1 MPTTKP
7 RIIDAELRDTVE
19 RLRSIVH
26 RADELVVEALIA
38 LKDPSFLPRPD
49 AVGREREVQHLKR
62 QLQENVAYTFAK
74 FPPVANDLRF
84 LVTVMIVVTELAH
97 MVGSARR
104 IRERAP
110 EVGHRSTNLV
120 KLVLVTQRQADACLA
135 AVYRFDSGCEGYAE
149 ISAERL
155 EAIVAGRREATGL
168 FQCVLAEPKYS
179 QLPLSPAQFELEG
192 VVADEL
198 ERISDCAATVAE
210 QLIFYRTG
218 RR

>member
-38 LKDPSFLPRPD
+38 LKDPSFIPRPD
-49 AVGREREVQHLKR
+49 AVGREREVERLKR
-62 QLQENVAYTFAK
+62 ELQENVAYTFAR

-84 LVTVMIVVTELAH
+84 LVTVMIVTTELAH

-110 EVGHRSTNLV
+110 EIDRRSSNLV
-120 KLVLVTQRQADACLA
+120 KLALVTQRQADACFA
-135 AVYRFDSGCEGYAE
+135 AVYHFDNACETSAE
-149 ISAERL
+149 IPTERL
-155 EAIVAGRREATGL
+155 DAIVAGRAEATCL
-168 FQCVLAEPKYS
+168 FQCVLAEPGNGC
-179 QLPLSPAQFELEG
+179 LPLSPLSSSWKG
-192 VVADEL
+192 L
-198 ERISDCAATVAE
+198 
-210 QLIFYRTG
+210 
-218 RR
+218 